1 MFNTKNDTYENF
13 QRYNNSNRNKRIN
26 IKSKDLYIEFL
37 CTKIDINT
45 ISGMARKENKAPRG
59 IKISNR
65 YRKINIGDAL
75 LCIKGLKDNKI
86 PF

>member
-45 ISGMARKENKAPRG
+45 ISGMARKENK
-59 IKISNR
+59 
-65 YRKINIGDAL
+65 
-75 LCIKGLKDNKI
+75 
-86 PF
+86 